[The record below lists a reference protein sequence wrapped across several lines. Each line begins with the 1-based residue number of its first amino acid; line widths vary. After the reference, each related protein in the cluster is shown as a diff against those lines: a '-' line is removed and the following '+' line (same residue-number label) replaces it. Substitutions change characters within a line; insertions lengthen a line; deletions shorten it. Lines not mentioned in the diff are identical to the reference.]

1 MEQKLVAYF
10 RPQPPLPVVD
20 SQEERESQQASLPSP
35 SLDQPKHRSTSDTSM
50 SSSLLCQM
58 PAELLLYN
66 IFPYVTFVDLCHL
79 SQVNT
84 FLHNLL
90 EAAADEASA
99 DHLWTKCIKDE
110 MLENFIERD
119 IDVSYVVS
127 KKEALKATIRVCA
140 NERFLEMKERIFH
153 AFGGGQSHPEL
164 WPDNQEMLLTGE
176 WSSYLHDTDRLSQ
189 HQKLMDEEKR
199 ILTVKPHYYPRS
211 TKRGTE
217 YAAEEYRKL
226 LITVANHQKED
237 TLSSATAADTAP
249 KEREFHNEKS
259 KFQYLF
265 MKRKEEVNPWTQTMS
280 VRCGG
285 CTGRSRTDYNWQLYC
300 RYITVY
306 PTTNPIKREHEKDKL
321 CIYYEHG
328 QLNPVAQMDNHSRYL
343 VTELEKPKGDSA
355 WPCL

>member
-90 EAAADEASA
+90 EAATHEASA
-99 DHLWTKCIKDE
+99 NHLWTKCIKDE

-127 KKEALKATIRVCA
+127 EQEALKATIRACA

-164 WPDNQEMLLTGE
+164 WPDNQEICLTGE
-176 WSSYLHDTDRLSQ
+176 
-189 HQKLMDEEKR
+189 
-199 ILTVKPHYYPRS
+199 
-211 TKRGTE
+211 
-217 YAAEEYRKL
+217 
-226 LITVANHQKED
+226 
-237 TLSSATAADTAP
+237 
-249 KEREFHNEKS
+249 
-259 KFQYLF
+259 
-265 MKRKEEVNPWTQTMS
+265 
-280 VRCGG
+280 
-285 CTGRSRTDYNWQLYC
+285 
-300 RYITVY
+300 
-306 PTTNPIKREHEKDKL
+306 
-321 CIYYEHG
+321 
-328 QLNPVAQMDNHSRYL
+328 
-343 VTELEKPKGDSA
+343 
-355 WPCL
+355 